1 MLTMK
6 AKYALRAMSELARS
20 GEQRLQAHE
29 LAVRCRAPGKF
40 LETILVDLRTA
51 GFVESRRG
59 QRGGH
64 TLAVP
69 PEDIMIGDLIRA
81 IGRNEKAEQP
91 KVADVDDALV
101 RLRTV
106 LRDYRD
112 ALTQRHP
119 QLGISPL
126 EALRTLT
133 VITGRDPQPA
143 AQTRFDLRAGDCVRL
158 KRSPRSLRLLHPQ
171 GYSYFA
177 MLRQKLHWSA
187 APRV

>member
-64 TLAVP
+64 MLALP
-69 PEDIMIGDLIRA
+69 AEDIMIGDLIRA
-81 IGRNEKAEQP
+81 IDGPLAPVRCASVTDYKP
-91 KVADVDDALV
+91 CRDCPDPDACA
-101 RLRTV
+101 LRA
-106 LRDYRD
+106 LMRESRD
-112 ALTQRHP
+112 ALSQV
-119 QLGISPL
+119 LDG
-126 EALRTLT
+126 
-133 VITGRDPQPA
+133 
-143 AQTRFDLRAGDCVRL
+143 
-158 KRSPRSLRLLHPQ
+158 RSLRD
-171 GYSYFA
+171 FA
-177 MLRQKLHWSA
+177 IADAPPA
-187 APRV
+187 APH